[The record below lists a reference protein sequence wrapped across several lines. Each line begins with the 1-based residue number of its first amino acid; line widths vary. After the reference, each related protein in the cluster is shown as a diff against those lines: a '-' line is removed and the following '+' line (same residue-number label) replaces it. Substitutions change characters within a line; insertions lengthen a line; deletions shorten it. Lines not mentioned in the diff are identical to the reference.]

1 LQLDTYLYIIFNLN
15 IYYLTILCNF
25 FKAKFQSS
33 QLPSVFWREMLNIAS
48 CFKLKNNRLINL
60 DFNIDKNIIIIVIMF
75 FFHNRAS
82 LHRANRIR
90 VWVVEWSRRGLIKH
104 VSVCSREPRGRP
116 AQVWVGADQWTLCGH
131 GAVSRHLDSSPGP
144 PGARELHLQV
154 LERTGYSH
162 P

>member
-1 LQLDTYLYIIFNLN
+1 MQLDTYLYIIFNLN

-25 FKAKFQSS
+25 FNAKFQSS

-82 LHRANRIR
+82 LHHANRIR
-90 VWVVEWSRRGLIKH
+90 VWWLSGPGGGSSNMCPSAPESRGDALLRCGWEQTSGP
-104 VSVCSREPRGRP
+104 SVDMGRS
-116 AQVWVGADQWTLCGH
+116 ADTWTL
-131 GAVSRHLDSSPGP
+131 HLAHLEPGNYTF
-144 PGARELHLQV
+144 R
-154 LERTGYSH
+154 Y
-162 P
+162 